1 MGEEF
6 SEGEQESTTVRWW
19 VAMWAKIIEFVEN
32 LYLTRVIV
40 LPGPLCNLDLC
51 VIRGESR
58 YGRVAKR
65 RAHISMNTER
75 PSGLLTNAIQCVKL
89 HL

>member
-6 SEGEQESTTVRWW
+6 SEGEQESTRVRWW
-19 VAMWAKIIEFVEN
+19 VAMWTKIIEFVEN
-32 LYLTRVIV
+32 FYLTRVIV
-40 LPGPLCNLDLC
+40 LLEPLHRC